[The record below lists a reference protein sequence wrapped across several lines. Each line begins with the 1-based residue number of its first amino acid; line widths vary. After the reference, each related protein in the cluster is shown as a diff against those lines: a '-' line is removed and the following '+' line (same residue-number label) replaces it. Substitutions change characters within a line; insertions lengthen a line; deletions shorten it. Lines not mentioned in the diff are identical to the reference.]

1 MSTSNAPD
9 FDGLAAQLNDD
20 NVAFGTAN
28 PVNDA
33 LQTDLLGALDE
44 LEAGEIGPTGVV
56 VLETTGQ
63 RPGELRDLAQDLQH
77 ATGLDTVIVRTPAS
91 TAAVSDSLNRAQIEK
106 GQYALIA
113 EPDYAAGVRAF
124 GAEAEGFTVP
134 WGIICILIL
143 VMVVA
148 AAAVS
153 LASSRTQ
160 KRNSV

>member
-1 MSTSNAPD
+1 MSTPNAPD

-77 ATGLDTVIVRTPAS
+77 ATGLDL
-91 TAAVSDSLNRAQIEK
+91 SLIH
-106 GQYALIA
+106 I
-113 EPDYAAGVRAF
+113 
-124 GAEAEGFTVP
+124 
-134 WGIICILIL
+134 
-143 VMVVA
+143 
-148 AAAVS
+148 
-153 LASSRTQ
+153 
-160 KRNSV
+160 